1 MSWEHRVEETDHL
14 DYTTSV
20 DNSQFRNASTATAV
34 LEDYH
39 EFGSLCSSMLR
50 EKSSSSLT

>member
-1 MSWEHRVEETDHL
+1 MEETDHL

-20 DNSQFRNASTATAV
+20 DNSQFRNASTATAA